1 MNNADS
7 ASPFIFEVNTQ
18 NVRQV
23 VLEASAEVPVLLD
36 VWATWCQ
43 PCKALTPIL
52 EKLAAEYKGRF
63 YLAKLDAD
71 AEQALTMQLGVQSLP
86 TLKLIVNGQV
96 AGELNGLQPESVIRD
111 LLDKFVKPDDSVS
124 EKDQLFD
131 FLRSA
136 IAHQDIEQAK
146 AVLAQVLKS
155 YPDEVQGRLL
165 AIEVLLL
172 AEEFMV
178 AKEQFETLSVEAKDS
193 ADGKKVAAKL
203 YLLDIIHQQ
212 ILPDDYRALLL
223 KNPKDAD
230 ALYHQVAHLAVEGSY
245 DEALESLWLLFQ
257 SNMSYRSGEPKVMF
271 LKLFDLLGKDD
282 ERSHTYRRKMFNFL
296 H

>member
-7 ASPFIFEVNTQ
+7 TSAFIFEVSTQ

-23 VLEASAEVPVLLD
+23 VLEASVEVPVLLD
-36 VWATWCQ
+36 VWAAWCQ

-52 EKLAAEYKGRF
+52 EKLVAEYRGRF

-96 AGELNGLQPESVIRD
+96 AGELNGLQPESVIRE
-111 LLDKFVKPDDSVS
+111 LLDRFVKPDDSVS

-136 IAHQDIEQAK
+136 IKHQDIEQAK

-178 AKEQFETLSVEAKDS
+178 AKEQFETLGVEAKDS
-193 ADGKKVAAKL
+193 AEGKKIAAKL
-203 YLLDIIHQQ
+203 YLLDIVHQQ
-212 ILPDDYRALLL
+212 VLSEDYRTLLL

-230 ALYHQVAHLAVEGSY
+230 ALYYQVAHLALQGSY

-257 SNMSYRSGEPKVMF
+257 SHMSYKSGEPKVLF
-271 LKLFDLLGKDD
+271 LKLFDLMGKDD
-282 ERSHTYRRKMFNFL
+282 ARSHTYRRKMFNFL

>member
-52 EKLAAEYKGRF
+52 EKLVAEYKGRF

-136 IAHQDIEQAK
+136 ITHQDLEQAK
-146 AVLAQVLKS
+146 AALAQVLKS
-155 YPDEVQGRLL
+155 YPDEVMGRLL

-172 AEEFMV
+172 AEEFLA

-193 ADGKKVAAKL
+193 VEGKKIAAQL
-203 YLLDIIHQQ
+203 YLLDIVHQQ
-212 ILPDDYRALLL
+212 TLPDEYRALLL

-245 DEALESLWLLFQ
+245 DEALDSLWLLFQ
-257 SNMSYRSGEPKVMF
+257 SNMSYKSGEPKVMF

-282 ERSHTYRRKMFNFL
+282 ERSHRYRRKMFNFL